1 MRPVGG
7 PRTLQRGET
16 TATMLGRK
24 PQAMAGAP
32 ERSRWAT
39 VRVETD
45 GGAYVGRL
53 YVPDARRV
61 SDVLADD
68 HRFLSLTEV
77 KLDDGN
83 QVEAFMAVNKSFIRA
98 LRVLDEGTPEE
109 AARGAASSA
118 RPAEAGR
125 SDLGSDLDRA
135 RQVAHGAAGDG
146 DAIAPVL
153 AEELAPARGH
163 LQRVQPLP
171 AQALR
176 PERHQRA
183 VR

>member
-1 MRPVGG
+1 MRPVGD

-16 TATMLGRK
+16 TATMLGRQ
-24 PQAMAGAP
+24 PQALAGAP

-53 YVPDARRV
+53 YVADARSRV

-68 HRFLSLTEV
+68 RRFLSLTEV

-109 AARGAASSA
+109 A
-118 RPAEAGR
+118 
-125 SDLGSDLDRA
+125 RA
-135 RQVAHGAAGDG
+135 RRRVFG
-146 DAIAPVL
+146 
-153 AEELAPARGH
+153 EAR
-163 LQRVQPLP
+163 
-171 AQALR
+171 
-176 PERHQRA
+176 
-183 VR
+183 